1 MSKKIYRIISFCIC
15 LWCGV
20 VAHGQNNNGAYG
32 SFSPYSIYGIGNI
45 SKEGTAYNKSMG
57 GVGIATRNKRFI
69 NILNPASLT
78 ARDSLSFMADFG
90 LSENNTIYR
99 QNLDGAR
106 LRSGNNTFNIY
117 DFVISFPI
125 YRSSAFM
132 VGITPFSDVGYDF
145 SSVVTDQDII
155 GNTGNITYSNYGEG
169 SIYQLF
175 AGGGVTFWRR
185 FSVGAQLIYYFGSLD
200 KVYNMNYS
208 DDSFRSVNN
217 GYNLLLRGVTGKFG
231 VQYEQ
236 PLGNEL
242 SLTFGATYR
251 LKTNIKGQVT
261 DYSYANTT
269 ETTDTLRNNVD
280 TLGRADGIKF
290 GDELGVGVSL
300 RGGDRW
306 SVEVNWLMSDWRSA
320 MDSREGFA
328 AVGSSAFT
336 STVSHSVRAG
346 FEIVP
351 NRNDIRYYLKR
362 CAYRAGVYYDT
373 SYYLFDGNRVNSFGL
388 TFGVTLPV
396 FRWYNGITVGVDLG
410 QRGSLRGGMVRERY
424 ASFVVGFNIHDLW
437 FQKPRYN

>member
-1 MSKKIYRIISFCIC
+1 M
-15 LWCGV
+15 
-20 VAHGQNNNGAYG
+20 AHGQNNNGAYG

-90 LSENNTIYR
+90 LSESNTIYR

-231 VQYEQ
+231 V
-236 PLGNEL
+236 
-242 SLTFGATYR
+242 
-251 LKTNIKGQVT
+251 
-261 DYSYANTT
+261 
-269 ETTDTLRNNVD
+269 
-280 TLGRADGIKF
+280 
-290 GDELGVGVSL
+290 
-300 RGGDRW
+300 
-306 SVEVNWLMSDWRSA
+306 
-320 MDSREGFA
+320 
-328 AVGSSAFT
+328 
-336 STVSHSVRAG
+336 
-346 FEIVP
+346 
-351 NRNDIRYYLKR
+351 
-362 CAYRAGVYYDT
+362 
-373 SYYLFDGNRVNSFGL
+373 
-388 TFGVTLPV
+388 
-396 FRWYNGITVGVDLG
+396 
-410 QRGSLRGGMVRERY
+410 
-424 ASFVVGFNIHDLW
+424 
-437 FQKPRYN
+437 